1 MSVLVCTYSS
11 YLYSLPVLTSYNT
24 EGVPGLPIDRVNSW
38 SARPTTRY
46 LSITQGP
53 FLFGLLRTVF
63 SVVAYMAR
71 LAPYTGKQQVW
82 LVTRKFSVIFPGK
95 SRNISRFSWKESPG
109 DFQRKRSR
117 RTSFERHTSGNV
129 SQNMHFQG
137 FWVVSRSENMTLS
150 SCLYVLLLL
159 VFSPHN

>member
-1 MSVLVCTYSS
+1 LESGSLLFSQASFSKEYASTEVNKFCTVEYVHAGTFVQAGTVTGTPVMSVLVCTYSS

-24 EGVPGLPIDRVNSW
+24 EGVPGLPRGRVNSW

-71 LAPYTGKQQVW
+71 LAPYT
-82 LVTRKFSVIFPGK
+82 
-95 SRNISRFSWKESPG
+95 EYM
-109 DFQRKRSR
+109 
-117 RTSFERHTSGNV
+117 HTSKSFFDTEACHG
-129 SQNMHFQG
+129 
-137 FWVVSRSENMTLS
+137 
-150 SCLYVLLLL
+150 
-159 VFSPHN
+159 